1 MNKVYKSIILIL
13 FCTLFTSIAQI
24 FYKLG
29 ADRLVFTPMGIITNY
44 HIGIGLGLYA
54 IGAAILIKAL
64 KGADLSILYPIIS
77 TSYIWVTILSVWIF
91 KETINVYKIV
101 GIAIII
107 GGIIAMGF
115 GSKDNPE
122 PELEVIVT

>member
-1 MNKVYKSIILIL
+1 
-13 FCTLFTSIAQI
+13 
-24 FYKLG
+24 
-29 ADRLVFTPMGIITNY
+29 
-44 HIGIGLGLYA
+44 
-54 IGAAILIKAL
+54 
-64 KGADLSILYPIIS
+64 
-77 TSYIWVTILSVWIF
+77 LSVWIF

-107 GGIIAMGF
+107 GGVIAMGF